1 MKKNITRLLVFILLT
16 TSVFYVLINS
26 EFFQKKIIE
35 LIINRLPNADNYKFS
50 IDKTKIGFD
59 GNLVLNKVTINDTL
73 NNNVEINEL
82 TMSLSEL
89 SDIFRNEYNFK
100 QINLNGLD
108 FNYSVDSFDLNS
120 NKNLYKK
127 NLSFSI
133 NDKIRNILSEE
144 IKSSINVEKI
154 NINELKFNLKDRSKK
169 KNWFFFNW

>member
-16 TSVFYVLINS
+16 TSGFYVLINS

-35 LIINRLPNADNYKFS
+35 LIINRFPNADNYKFS

-59 GNLVLNKVTINDTL
+59 GNLMLNKVKINDTS

-100 QINLNGLD
+100 EINLNGLD
-108 FNYSVDSFDLNS
+108 FNYSVDSFGLNS
-120 NKNLYKK
+120 IKNLYKK
-127 NLSFSI
+127 NLSCSI
-133 NDKIRNILSEE
+133 KEKIRNILYKETE
-144 IKSSINVEKI
+144 SSINV
-154 NINELKFNLKDRSKK
+154 KK
-169 KNWFFFNW
+169 YL